1 MIKSI
6 ILIISIFLFSGCVP
20 KMTKASFEEDRLAK
34 EFKLDV
40 DNANLYICRN
50 EFFGSAINMPVIV
63 DGKFIGKTEDHSFF
77 YLKFKPGK
85 YNVQSITENIQNLQI
100 EIEKNKNYFVWQE
113 VKMGMWTADSKLHLV
128 SEEVGKECVLSTKML
143 KAEE

>member
-1 MIKSI
+1 M
-6 ILIISIFLFSGCVP
+6 
-20 KMTKASFEEDRLAK
+20 
-34 EFKLDV
+34 
-40 DNANLYICRN
+40 
-50 EFFGSAINMPVIV
+50 
-63 DGKFIGKTEDHSFF
+63 
-77 YLKFKPGK
+77 
-85 YNVQSITENIQNLQI
+85 QI

>member
-1 MIKSI
+1 MENLLEKQRI
-6 ILIISIFLFSGCVP
+6 IL
-20 KMTKASFEEDRLAK
+20 
-34 EFKLDV
+34 
-40 DNANLYICRN
+40 
-50 EFFGSAINMPVIV
+50 
-63 DGKFIGKTEDHSFF
+63 FF